1 MRAMAQWLLTTGDTR
16 LHRTQQAGLE
26 GNTWVTSDCLGDA
39 HVFAPLAEGDGVAL
53 RRAGR
58 GGGIVAYGQV
68 EAVVSAHSDPPE
80 SRFERCSPHQV
91 TVMFD
96 ELFLDRPIEREWLRA
111 ATAPAS
117 YAFASTRRGS
127 RRPVEISDAAWRAI
141 VRIAP
146 EDREI
151 WWPARWD
158 IAVGTVVS
166 RTDLY
171 LVFGG
176 QKAATVSDSESTPNT
191 FIFTTLSP
199 ADAASSWSDDGAFL
213 VTGAAETD
221 MGISYA
227 NDAVAKHVRRG
238 RPLRVFRNSRGRC
251 TYLGEFV
258 VDQAKPV
265 ERWVMTGRER
275 VVADP
280 FSRRGPGRRKEL
292 TAPIFRL
299 FPRGPIASLQPGPTR
314 RQQRL
319 RVSVKLG
326 RHTAGSASDGAPGPE
341 QPVGEPQSASMASVT
356 AAVERLLAVLRTDP
370 AAADAFAETDA
381 AALLADLLERRMR
394 WAAIAELRELID
406 DPRSRE
412 NALQRVLERNTWMFG
427 GFYIGKSARRKLTLR
442 EQLDIPLI
450 RADGSLHGVELKTAR
465 IKDLVVRH
473 YDRLIVGPSVNEAVG
488 QVINYLDHLDQQQAI
503 IQSDLEVDCR
513 RAAMTVV
520 IGHPRYV
527 ACGASAA
534 EVAETI
540 RSYNTHLTR
549 VQVMTYKDL
558 LDSAER
564 ALQLAQA

>member
-1 MRAMAQWLLTTGDTR
+1 MAQWLLTTGDTR
-16 LHRTQQAGLE
+16 LHRSQQAGLV
-26 GNTWVTSDCLGDA
+26 GNTWVTSDCLGND
-39 HVFAPLAEGDGVAL
+39 HFFAPLAEGDGVAL

-58 GGGIVAYGQV
+58 GGGIVAYGRV
-68 EAVVSAHSDPPE
+68 ETVVNAHSDPPE
-80 SRFERCSPHQV
+80 SRFERCSPHKV
-91 TVMFD
+91 TVVFE
-96 ELFLDRPIEREWLRA
+96 ELFLGRPIEREWLRA

-127 RRPVEISDAAWRAI
+127 RRPVEISDDAWRAI
-141 VRIAP
+141 VRLAP
-146 EDREI
+146 ENREI

-158 IAVGTVVS
+158 IPVGTLVS

-171 LVFGG
+171 VVFGG
-176 QKAATVSDSESTPNT
+176 QKTATVSDSESTPNT

-199 ADAASSWSDDGAFL
+199 ADVESGWSDDGAFL

-221 MGISYA
+221 MSLSYA

-251 TYLGEFV
+251 TYLGEFA
-258 VDQAKPV
+258 VDQARPQ

-280 FSRRGPGRRKEL
+280 YNRRSPGQRQEL

-299 FPRGPIASLQPGPTR
+299 FPLGSIAPLQPGPAR

-319 RVSVKLG
+319 RVSVMLG
-326 RHTAGSASDGAPGPE
+326 RHATTHSPDGAPSSE
-341 QPVGEPQSASMASVT
+341 QPDRDSQPAGT
-356 AAVERLLAVLRTDP
+356 APVAWAVEKLLAALRTDP
-370 AAADAFAETDA
+370 AAADAFIETDA
-381 AALLADLLERRMR
+381 AALLADLLERRVR
-394 WAAIAELRELID
+394 WKAIAELRDLID
-406 DPRSRE
+406 DPKTRE
-412 NALQRVLERNTWMFG
+412 NAIQRVLERNTWMFG
-427 GFYIGKSARRKLTLR
+427 GFYIGKAARRKLTLR

-465 IKDLVVRH
+465 IEDLVVKHRN
-473 YDRLIVGPSVNEAVG
+473 RLIVGPSVNEAVG
-488 QVINYLDHLDQQQAI
+488 QVINYLDRLDQQQAI
-503 IQSDLEVDCR
+503 IQSDLQLDCR
-513 RAAMTVV
+513 RAAMTVI

-540 RSYNTHLTR
+540 RTYNTHLTR

-558 LDSAER
+558 LDSAEQ
-564 ALQLAQA
+564 ALRLAQS

>member
-1 MRAMAQWLLTTGDTR
+1 MAQWLLTTGDTR
-16 LHRTQQAGLE
+16 LHRSQQAGFPGE
-26 GNTWVTSDCLGDA
+26 TWVTSDCLGDA

-58 GGGIVAYGQV
+58 GGGIVAHGRV
-68 EAVVSAHSDPPE
+68 EAVLSAHGDPPE

-91 TVMFD
+91 TVVFD
-96 ELFLDRPIEREWLRA
+96 ELFLGRPIEREWLRA
-111 ATAPAS
+111 STAPAS

-127 RRPVEISDAAWRAI
+127 RRPVEISDEAWRAI
-141 VRIAP
+141 VRLAL
-146 EDREI
+146 ENREI

-158 IAVGTVVS
+158 MPVGTVVS

-176 QKAATVSDSESTPNT
+176 QKTATVSDSESTPNT

-199 ADAASSWSDDGAFL
+199 ADAGSSWSDDGAFL

-221 MGISYA
+221 MSFSYA

-238 RPLRVFRNSRGRC
+238 RPLRVFRSSRGGC

-275 VVADP
+275 VVAARY
-280 FSRRGPGRRKEL
+280 SRRGPGQRQEL
-292 TAPIFRL
+292 RAPIFRL
-299 FPRGPIASLQPGPTR
+299 FPLGPIAPLQSGPAR

-319 RVSVKLG
+319 RVSVELG
-326 RHTAGSASDGAPGPE
+326 RHTAGTAPDGAPGPE
-341 QPVGEPQSASMASVT
+341 QPAGDPQSAGTAPVT
-356 AAVERLLAVLRTDP
+356 AAVEKLLAVLRMDP

-381 AALLADLLERRMR
+381 AALLADLLERRVR
-394 WAAIAELRELID
+394 WAAIAELRDLID

-412 NALQRVLERNTWMFG
+412 NAIQRVLERNTWMFG
-427 GFYIGKSARRKLTLR
+427 GFYIGKAARRKLTLR

-465 IKDLVVRH
+465 IEDLVVEHRN
-473 YDRLIVGPSVNEAVG
+473 RLIVGPLVNEAVG
-488 QVINYLDHLDQQQAI
+488 QVINYLDRLDQQQAV
-503 IQSDLEVDCR
+503 IQSDLKVDCR

-527 ACGASAA
+527 TCGASAA

-540 RSYNTHLTR
+540 RTYNTHLTR

-558 LDSAER
+558 IDSAER
-564 ALQLAQA
+564 ALRLAQA